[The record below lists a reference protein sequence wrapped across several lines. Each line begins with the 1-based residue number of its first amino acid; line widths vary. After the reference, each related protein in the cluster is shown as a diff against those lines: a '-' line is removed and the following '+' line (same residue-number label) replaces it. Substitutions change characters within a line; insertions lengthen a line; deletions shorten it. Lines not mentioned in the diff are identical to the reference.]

1 MTMPQERVTRCSVN
15 TALLDDWR
23 LERKMSIS
31 EFCKIAELTR
41 CAYYQYRKGISPS
54 LEVRKRSSFLTSISE
69 DILFNRTGVSQKG
82 RTPYKKLFTHIRGSI
97 Q

>member
-15 TALLDDWR
+15 MSLLDDWR
-23 LERKMSIS
+23 DERKLSIS

-54 LEVRKRSSFLTSISE
+54 LEVRKRLSFLTSISE
-69 DILFNRTGVSQKG
+69 DILFNRTGVSQRG